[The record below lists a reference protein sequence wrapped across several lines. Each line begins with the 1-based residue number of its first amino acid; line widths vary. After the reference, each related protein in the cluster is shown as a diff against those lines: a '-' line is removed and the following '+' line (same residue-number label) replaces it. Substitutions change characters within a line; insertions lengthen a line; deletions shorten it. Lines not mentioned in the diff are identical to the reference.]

1 MDDKLKKALTKPF
14 SKDEV
19 KAPPKGKFGSYVPH
33 HLVTKRLND
42 VAYGEWSH
50 TLKEIVRDSE
60 GKVRGAVTT
69 FTLFGVSHDEVG
81 DVDSVDV
88 KNNNTEGELL
98 KLCMSDALKR
108 GAMRHG
114 IGLHLWTGEV
124 TEEEHYANKSS
135 DVTVEKFPQK
145 SATEDIGPVPTK
157 FLDEDPSDMVNRL
170 REALAFH
177 EPLEETR
184 MAIKKQS
191 WDNWTKANK
200 EKDVSKWTD
209 QDFDEY
215 LDLFVQYQSATPKA
229 LIDTVEDVFGEVVD
243 NSGSLK
249 PCPKCGKTE
258 DITDMRVKKSN
269 APEGSGIKNLPDF
282 MCEKNDPKYRPA
294 ANGCGWGGY
303 IGGKGDKEVPSTWL

>member
-1 MDDKLKKALTKPF
+1 MDDKIKKALTKPF

-50 TLKEIVRDSE
+50 QLKEIVRDSE

-124 TEEEHYANKSS
+124 TEEEHYANKSA
-135 DVTVEKFPQK
+135 EKFPQQ
-145 SATEDIGPVPTK
+145 SATPNITKPSAK

-170 REALAFH
+170 REAVAFH
-177 EPLEETR
+177 EPNKETR
-184 MAIKKQS
+184 LAVKQKA
-191 WDNWTKANK
+191 WDDWTKANK
-200 EKDVSKWTD
+200 EKDVSKWTE
-209 QDFDEY
+209 QDFDAFM
-215 LDLFVQYQSATPKA
+215 DLFVQYQSDTPKA
-229 LIDTVEDVFGEVVD
+229 LIDTVEEVFGEVVD
-243 NSGSLK
+243 KSGSVK
-249 PCPKCGKTE
+249 ACPKCNKTD
-258 DITDMRVKKSN
+258 DIEDMRTKKAE

>member
-60 GKVRGAVTT
+60 GRVRAVVTT

-88 KNNNTEGELL
+88 NNNNTEGELL
-98 KLCMSDALKR
+98 KLCFSDALKR
-108 GAMRHG
+108 GAMRHS

-124 TEEEHYANKSS
+124 TEEEHYANKS
-135 DVTVEKFPQK
+135 VEKFPQK
-145 SATEDIGPVPTK
+145 AATPNITKPSDK
-157 FLDEDPSDMVNRL
+157 FLDEDPSDMLNRL

-184 MAIKKQS
+184 RAIKKQS
-191 WDNWTKANK
+191 WDDWTKANK

-209 QDFDEY
+209 QDFDAY

-229 LIDTVEDVFGEVVD
+229 LIDTVEEVFGEVVD

-258 DITDMRVKKSN
+258 DITDMRVKKAE

-303 IGGKGDKEVPSTWL
+303 IGIGS

>member
-1 MDDKLKKALTKPF
+1 MDDKIKKALTKPF

-50 TLKEIVRDSE
+50 QLKEIVRDSE

-124 TEEEHYANKSS
+124 TEEEHYANKS
-135 DVTVEKFPQK
+135 VEKFPQQ
-145 SATEDIGPVPTK
+145 SATEDIGPPPTK

-170 REALAFH
+170 REAVAFH
-177 EPLEETR
+177 EPNKETR
-184 MAIKKQS
+184 LAVKQKA
-191 WDNWTKANK
+191 WDDWTKANK
-200 EKDVSKWTD
+200 EKDVSKWTE
-209 QDFDEY
+209 QDFDAF

-229 LIDTVEDVFGEVVD
+229 LIDEVEEVFGEVVD
-243 NSGSLK
+243 KSGSVK
-249 PCPKCGKTE
+249 ACPKCNKTD
-258 DITDMRVKKSN
+258 DIQDMRTKKAE

>member
-1 MDDKLKKALTKPF
+1 MDDKIKKALTKPF

-50 TLKEIVRDSE
+50 QLKEIVRDSE

-124 TEEEHYANKSS
+124 TEEEHYANKSE
-135 DVTVEKFPQK
+135 EKFPQK
-145 SATEDIGPVPTK
+145 SATPNITKPSDK

-170 REALAFH
+170 RDAVAFH
-177 EPLEETR
+177 EPNKETR
-184 MAIKKQS
+184 KEVKQLA
-191 WDNWTKANK
+191 WNDWTKANK
-200 EKDVSKWTD
+200 EKNVSNWTE
-209 QDFDEY
+209 QDFDAF

-229 LIDTVEDVFGEVVD
+229 LIDEVEEVFGEVVD
-243 NSGSLK
+243 KSGSVK
-249 PCPKCGKTE
+249 ACPKCNKTD
-258 DITDMRVKKSN
+258 DIEDMRTKKAE

>member
-1 MDDKLKKALTKPF
+1 MDDKIKKALTKPF

-145 SATEDIGPVPTK
+145 SATEDIGTVPTK

-170 REALAFH
+170 RDALAFH
-177 EPLEETR
+177 EPNEELR
-184 MAIKKQS
+184 KKIKQLA
-191 WDNWTKANK
+191 WDDWSKT
-200 EKDVSKWTD
+200 EQTDVSKWTD
-209 QDFDEY
+209 QDFDAY

-229 LIDTVEDVFGEVVD
+229 LIDTVEEVFGEIVD
-243 NSGSLK
+243 NSGSVK
-249 PCPKCGKTE
+249 ACPKCNKTD